1 MTQATIS
8 NLTPTVAA
16 SRPRSGRPGRA
27 VGILAAAVLISVLSY
42 SVGPIVRRGDEVAT
56 QPALPVP
63 GDVAPLAGGDT
74 GAGPAVDGRLPIP
87 ARVAFWAA
95 RVEAAPDDFLSLTQ
109 LALVRAEGAR
119 LTADLDGYQQA
130 LEDIDRS
137 LAIVPGYPPTIRVRG
152 SIRYALH
159 DFAGALTDADTVLAA
174 SPSDATALAVR
185 GDALLELGRPAEA
198 GMTYDRLDTIAPGP
212 WLDVRR
218 ARLAS
223 ATGDAARALSQAR
236 RAFAIAPS
244 IDPGEVAFYAYAVGE
259 YARLAGDADA
269 ARAGFETALA
279 ERSSDVAA
287 LLGLARID
295 AFEGRTAEA
304 IAGLRAASDIVPQPE
319 TLAILGDVLDAS
331 ADPAAAKAAF
341 ETVRFIGELGSV
353 QGAVYDRQLIR
364 FELDHG
370 GASAATL
377 AAARASL
384 ADRPDSAGHDLVA
397 WALYRLGRFDEA
409 AAEIEAARGYGA
421 DDARLRFHD
430 GAIAFARGDR
440 AGGIA
445 LLEDALADG
454 PALDPAERAEAL
466 TLVLA
471 PRGA

>member
-1 MTQATIS
+1 
-8 NLTPTVAA
+8 
-16 SRPRSGRPGRA
+16 

-42 SVGPIVRRGDEVAT
+42 AVGPVVRRGEEVAT
-56 QPALPVP
+56 QPVLPVP
-63 GDVAPLAGGDT
+63 GDVAPLAGGSAAT
-74 GAGPAVDGRLPIP
+74 GATVDGRLPIP
-87 ARVAFWAA
+87 NRLAFWAA

-119 LTADLDGYQQA
+119 LTADLDGYQRA
-130 LEDIDRS
+130 LGDIDRS
-137 LAIVPGYPPTIRVRG
+137 LAIVPAYPPTIRARA
-152 SIRYALH
+152 SIRYAVH
-159 DFAGALTDADTVLAA
+159 DFGGALADAETVLEA

-185 GDALLELGRPAEA
+185 GDALLELGQPDEA
-198 GMTYDRLDTIAPGP
+198 AMTYDRLDTIAPGP

-236 RAFAIAPS
+236 KAFAIAPS
-244 IDPGEVAFYAYAVGE
+244 IDPGEVAFYAYALGE

-269 ARAGFETALA
+269 ARAGFEAALA
-279 ERSSDVAA
+279 ERPSDVAA

-319 TLAILGDVLDAS
+319 TLAILGDLLDTTEN
-331 ADPAAAKAAF
+331 AAGAEAAF
-341 ETVRFIGELGSV
+341 ETVRFIGELGSI
-353 QGAVYDRQLIR
+353 QSAVYDRALIR

-370 GASAATL
+370 GATAATL

-384 ADRPDSAGHDLVA
+384 ADRPDSAGHDLVG
-397 WALYRLGRFDEA
+397 WALYRVGHLDEA
-409 AAEIEAARGYGA
+409 AAEIEAARAYGA

-445 LLEDALADG
+445 LLEGALADG
-454 PALDPAERAEAL
+454 PALDPVERAEAL
-466 TLVLA
+466 RLA
-471 PRGA
+471 R